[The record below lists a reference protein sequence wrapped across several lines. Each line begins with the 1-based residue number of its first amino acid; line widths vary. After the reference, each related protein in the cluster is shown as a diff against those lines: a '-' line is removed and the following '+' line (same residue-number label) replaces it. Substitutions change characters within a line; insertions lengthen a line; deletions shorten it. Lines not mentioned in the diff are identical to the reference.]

1 MGFSLRRSIKLGP
14 FGRIYLGKKGPS
26 LSVGVR
32 GAHVNFGSRGTRMT
46 VGVPGTGLSYSQKLG
61 LPATAPAKTT
71 SLDGCLLLIAA
82 CIAFGIFV
90 ACIEANAIAT
100 VAVMIAAG
108 AGWLFVSKKIA
119 AGKRLEAEERF
130 AAQCRRL
137 AELYGEENVDLL
149 LAGKPWIGCS
159 LPMVVEMLGRPV
171 SIDETVLRTKTKLT
185 YKYRQF
191 GQNRFGLRVFLEDG
205 IVAGWEEKDEQ

>member
-14 FGRIYLGKKGPS
+14 FGRIYLGKKGAS

-32 GAHVNFGSRGTRMT
+32 GAHVNFGSRGTRMS

-61 LPATAPAKTT
+61 RPAAAPAKTS

-82 CIAFGIFV
+82 CIVFGVFV
-90 ACIEANAIAT
+90 ACLEANATAT
-100 VAVMIAAG
+100 VVVMIAAG
-108 AGWLFVSKKIA
+108 VGWIFVSRKIA

-130 AAQCRRL
+130 AAHCSRL
-137 AELYGEENVDLL
+137 AGLYGEENVDLL
-149 LAGKPWIGCS
+149 LAGKPWIGCT
-159 LPMVVEMLGRPV
+159 LPMVVEMLGQPV
-171 SIDETVLRTKTKLT
+171 SVDETVLRTKTKLT

-191 GQNRFGLRVFLEDG
+191 GQNRFGLRVFVENDV
-205 IVAGWEEKDEQ
+205 VAGWEEKDEQ